1 MNENS
6 AFEFSQLK
14 MNPIILLT
22 LCPNAFFVCPRPNH
36 VIRQSCSK
44 ASLYEWLC
52 YWDVNKIK
60 AFYVSVSF
68 INLDMQY
75 QLYRESYKIN
85 RFVDFN
91 INLHQD
97 SLFSINEHP
106 GQRYKETVLSGRQIL
121 QIVV

>member
-1 MNENS
+1 
-6 AFEFSQLK
+6 
-14 MNPIILLT
+14 
-22 LCPNAFFVCPRPNH
+22 
-36 VIRQSCSK
+36 
-44 ASLYEWLC
+44 
-52 YWDVNKIK
+52 
-60 AFYVSVSF
+60 
-68 INLDMQY
+68 MQY

-85 RFVDFN
+85 RFVDLN

>member
-22 LCPNAFFVCPRPNH
+22 LCPNACIVCPRPNH

-44 ASLYEWLC
+44 ASFQS
-52 YWDVNKIK
+52 
-60 AFYVSVSF
+60 FYVSF
-68 INLDMQY
+68 IDLDMQY

-85 RFVDFN
+85 RFVDLN
-91 INLHQD
+91 INLYQD

-106 GQRYKETVLSGRQIL
+106 GQRYKETVLFGRQIL